1 MKKAIIFILLT
12 ILLLFSLYE
21 LYTISALY
29 NDQASMS
36 EILAGASNKKISS
49 AETTQLNDF
58 KFELNSWRVIYV
70 LYIVF
75 FIFYVVR
82 MFFKALK
89 PTN

>member
-1 MKKAIIFILLT
+1 AIIFIFLT

-36 EILAGASNKKISS
+36 EILAGAANQKTSQ

-58 KFELNSWRVIYV
+58 KFELNSWRAIYV
-70 LYIVF
+70 LYILF

-82 MFFKALK
+82 MFLKALR
-89 PTN
+89 PAN